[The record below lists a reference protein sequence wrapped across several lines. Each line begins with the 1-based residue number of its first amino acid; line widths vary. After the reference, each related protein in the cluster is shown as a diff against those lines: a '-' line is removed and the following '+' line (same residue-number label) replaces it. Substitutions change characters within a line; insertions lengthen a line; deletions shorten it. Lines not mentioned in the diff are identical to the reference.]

1 MFLIIIL
8 FLVLHPNFGGFFAV
22 NRKCLDFLFQSAVGS
37 VMKCCERENFL
48 PGICAVLHT
57 FGSMLDFHPHIHILL
72 TLGGSSENDNF
83 DFNVWKECSFF
94 PEKILKTEFK
104 RLLLKSLRH
113 AAKEKLLVIPDC
125 VKRIWRQKHKI
136 SNFYLLS
143 IKLWEMIWYVYIGER
158 LDNAQYTAR
167 YIGRYAKRPCLS
179 ETKIDCY
186 DKEKQIVIFTYKD
199 KISNADEQITLS
211 VEEFIGRL
219 IRHIPEK
226 NFRLI
231 RYYGLYASAV
241 KNKLL
246 PILIC
251 QISILF
257 GVANLKFSPNQQPS
271 NWRERIMRS
280 TGNDPLICPDCK
292 ERMNLVEIV
301 YRSRDGTLK
310 TRCV

>member
-1 MFLIIIL
+1 
-8 FLVLHPNFGGFFAV
+8 
-22 NRKCLDFLFQSAVGS
+22 
-37 VMKCCERENFL
+37 MKCCEREGFL

-57 FGSMLDFHPHIHILL
+57 FGSKLDFHPHIHILL
-72 TLGGSSENDNF
+72 TLGGLAGNDNF
-83 DFNVWKECSFF
+83 DFDLWKDCSFF

-104 RLLLKSLRH
+104 RLLLKSLRKM
-113 AAKEKLLVIPDC
+113 AKEKLLNIPLFI
-125 VKRIWRQKHKI
+125 KQEWREKFKAD
-136 SNFYLLS
+136 NFYEVS
-143 IKLWEMIWYVYIGER
+143 QKLWSIIWYVYIGER
-158 LDNAQYTAR
+158 LDNAEYTAR

-179 ETKIDCY
+179 ETKIDYY
-186 DKEKQIVIFTYKD
+186 DQEKQIVIFTYKD

-271 NWRERIMRS
+271 NWRERIIQS
-280 TGNDPLICPDCK
+280 TGNDPLLCPNCNEQMK
-292 ERMNLVEIV
+292 LVEIV

-310 TRCV
+310 TRYV